1 MEAKQSMG
9 KEQGDNRK
17 DKTAFSTN
25 MLLQKLLISERILN
39 NRAPFDP
46 VKIASRQTKGL

>member
-1 MEAKQSMG
+1 MG
-9 KEQGDNRK
+9 KAQGDNEK

-25 MLLQKLLISERILN
+25 LLLQKLLIRERILN

-46 VKIASRQTKGL
+46 LKIASKQTKDL